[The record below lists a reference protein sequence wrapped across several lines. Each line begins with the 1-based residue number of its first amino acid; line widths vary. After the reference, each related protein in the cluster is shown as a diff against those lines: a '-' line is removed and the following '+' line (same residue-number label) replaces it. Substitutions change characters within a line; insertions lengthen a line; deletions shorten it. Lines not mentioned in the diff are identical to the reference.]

1 MATYGPNNGFVPFT
15 GFSPTLGGD
24 AIVPVTSGSVQ
35 FNGMSQNDDGLSKIL
50 FDRGNRPIRRLL
62 LTLLGSVVGSN
73 ATETYPRV
81 QANQLMNQ
89 PLQGGGLVTIETAT
103 QINRNTTAADLSNV
117 VNALS
122 RSPITTFPTELSGTS
137 GGGKLGY

>member
-1 MATYGPNNGFVPFT
+1 VPFT

>member
-1 MATYGPNNGFVPFT
+1 
-15 GFSPTLGGD
+15 
-24 AIVPVTSGSVQ
+24 
-35 FNGMSQNDDGLSKIL
+35 
-50 FDRGNRPIRRLL
+50 
-62 LTLLGSVVGSN
+62 
-73 ATETYPRV
+73 
-81 QANQLMNQ
+81 LMNQ